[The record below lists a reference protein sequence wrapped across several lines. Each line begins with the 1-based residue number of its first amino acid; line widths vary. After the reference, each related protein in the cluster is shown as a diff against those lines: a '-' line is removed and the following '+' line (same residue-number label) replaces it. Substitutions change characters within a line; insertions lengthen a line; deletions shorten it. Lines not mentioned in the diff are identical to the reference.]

1 MRAFAVQGAINA
13 NNGNYPSN
21 LNAEMAALTFEIDR
35 IASAT
40 TWVGQSFLA
49 STGSDFWFQIGK
61 ATGCKDQLLVTIS
74 SLANTT
80 LGVNGVVNAD
90 AVSLSDF
97 GKAVNGTT
105 SPKSQVVSSH
115 AGTGAESAGQ
125 ATFKFNT

>member
-1 MRAFAVQGAINA
+1 MRAFAVQRAINT
-13 NNGNYPSN
+13 NNENDPAN

-40 TWVGQSFLA
+40 TWAGQSFLA
-49 STGSDFWFQIGK
+49 STGSDFWFQIGI
-61 ATGCKDQLLVTIS
+61 ATGCKKQLLVTIS

-80 LGVNGVVNAD
+80 LEVKGVVNAN

-105 SPKSQVVSSH
+105 SSKSQVFSPH
-115 AGTGAESAGQ
+115 AGTDADSAGQ